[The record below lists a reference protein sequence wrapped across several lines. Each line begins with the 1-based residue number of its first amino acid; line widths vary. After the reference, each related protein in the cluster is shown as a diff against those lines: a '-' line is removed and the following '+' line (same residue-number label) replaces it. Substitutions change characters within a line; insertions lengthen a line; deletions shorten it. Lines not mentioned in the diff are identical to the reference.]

1 VDCMGRTLDS
11 TLGRYINVATL
22 VSLTASVLTIYF
34 FVGALNRNAVQHDR
48 ELLSAGIEA
57 ASRQNEVWVADYG
70 WWNELLGLWEARE
83 KTFLTDSLASSFSD
97 HSAFDFVAIV
107 GEADH
112 ESIGWHRE
120 SGAQSR
126 ADILSL
132 EQVQSLRGDLV
143 ESYAQGRHVS
153 SHFLKLDGRPYLAS
167 VTVLGEYEDRA
178 GMTDPARDPVIVM
191 GSAMDETF
199 LEEIR
204 EIFLVSDVALHNGAM
219 PSGAA
224 GLELRDDSGHLI
236 GWMSWQASRPGVQTL
251 RIAFLPLLA
260 YIIGFFV
267 CAQLIANKA
276 RSLARRAASNEKR
289 AIIAAGTDHLSGL
302 PNRTGF
308 TSFIESEAANE
319 AAASGAAAVIY
330 IDLNGFKAV
339 NDKAGHRAGD
349 DVIRRVA
356 HRFRGAVDN
365 TVHIARVGGDEFACA
380 LIGADMSRD
389 ALDIA
394 RSLSQSLA
402 KPFEI
407 DGRAFEI
414 GAAIGIAY
422 SEAGNPKAFTQ
433 LIHDADLA
441 MYRAKADQ
449 LDKPLVFNASL
460 GLETDAR
467 SALEADIEAGLDRNE
482 FFVVYQ
488 PIAQASDGSVA
499 SVEALLRWEHPTRGA
514 VPPDVFIPIAEHSK
528 LIRRLGDFVVRSVC
542 EEIGA
547 GATHSVSINLSPA
560 QLTDDHLCERY
571 LRELHSHGMAAN
583 QIEFELTE
591 TVLVNDFERAK
602 ARLMELHEAGFK
614 VNLDDFGTGFAS
626 MGYLHM
632 LPFSKIKID
641 RTFVQTIG
649 RGEGPNKMLQA
660 LALLGDALS
669 LEMVAEGV
677 ETEGQA
683 SMLRLLGFDYLQG
696 WHFGHPVRASELNEG
711 KSSERAA

>member
-1 VDCMGRTLDS
+1 MGRTLDS

-22 VSLTASVLTIYF
+22 VSLIASVLTIYF
-34 FVGALNRNAVQHDR
+34 FVGALNRNAVQNDR
-48 ELLSAGIEA
+48 QLLSAGIEA
-57 ASRQNEVWVADYG
+57 ASRQNETWVADYG
-70 WWNELLGLWEARE
+70 WWGEVLELWNARE
-83 KTFLTDSLASSFSD
+83 KDILTSSLASSFSD
-97 HSAFDFVAIV
+97 HSAFDFVALFAQ
-107 GEADH
+107 GDTETM
-112 ESIGWHRE
+112 GWHRE
-120 SGAQSR
+120 SGSRLRTDVLTHEDVAGLR
-126 ADILSL
+126 ADLA
-132 EQVQSLRGDLV
+132 DA
-143 ESYAQGRHVS
+143 YHQGRYIAT
-153 SHFLKLDGRPYLAS
+153 HFLKVDGQPYIAS
-167 VTVLGEYEDRA
+167 ATVMGEYEDRA
-178 GMTDPARDPVIVM
+178 SMTDPMRDPIIVL
-191 GSAMDETF
+191 GAAMDEAF
-199 LEEIR
+199 LAEAHDV
-204 EIFLVSDVALHNGAM
+204 FLVSGAALHDGAM
-219 PSGAA
+219 PRGVQ
-224 GLELRDDSGHLI
+224 GLELLDDNGHLI
-236 GWMSWQASRPGVQTL
+236 GWMSWQASRPGLVTL
-251 RIAFLPLLA
+251 RLAFLPLLA
-260 YIIGFFV
+260 YIVFFFL

-276 RSLARRAASNEKR
+276 RTLARHAASNEKR
-289 AIIAAGTDHLSGL
+289 AVIAAGTDNLSGL
-302 PNRTGF
+302 PNRLGF
-308 TSFIESEAANE
+308 TSFIESTLARRAAQDGEAAI
-319 AAASGAAAVIY
+319 IY

-356 HRFRGAVDN
+356 HRFRGAVSDEI
-365 TVHIARVGGDEFACA
+365 HIARVGGDEFACA
-380 LIGADMSRD
+380 LIGADSTHA

-394 RSLSQSLA
+394 RRLSASLA
-402 KPFEI
+402 RPFEI

-414 GAAIGIAY
+414 GAAIGIAH
-422 SEAGNPKAFTQ
+422 SDPGSPKPFSQ

-449 LDKPLVFNASL
+449 LDKPLIFNASL
-460 GLETDAR
+460 GLEADAR
-467 SALEADIEAGLDRNE
+467 RALEADIEAGLDRNE

-488 PIAQASDGSVA
+488 PIARACDGSTA

-514 VPPDVFIPIAEHSK
+514 VPPDVFIPVAENSK

-547 GATHSVSINLSPA
+547 RVPYSVSINLSPA
-560 QLTDDHLCERY
+560 QLTDERLCERY
-571 LRELHSHGMAAN
+571 MRELHSHGMAAR

-591 TVLVNDFERAK
+591 AVLVDDFDRAK

-641 RTFVQTIG
+641 KSFVQTIG

-683 SMLRLLGFDYLQG
+683 AMLRLLGFKYLQG
-696 WHFGHPVRASELNEG
+696 WHFGHPLPATQLKARNAD
-711 KSSERAA
+711 RAA